1 MFLVLTTWLSL
12 DLELLEVDVDLVP
25 RADVDKPVA
34 LLVAAPGGAGV
45 LLGVVGAG
53 DDAVLLVRDVSAAFW
68 KK

>member
-1 MFLVLTTWLSL
+1 MFFILTAWLSL
-12 DLELLEVDVDLVP
+12 DLELLEVDVDLVAGP
-25 RADVDKPVA
+25 DVDEPVT